1 MASLPPHP
9 GPGGR
14 ASALAPRRLPILYF
28 GWAHLCLAA
37 AFAMLAFDA
46 HDFVGFFYSPR
57 ALTVVHLITL
67 GWISGSILGALYVI
81 GPLALRMPMPAGRMD
96 DAAFALV
103 VIGTLG
109 MLAHFWIGELGGVGW
124 SGGTLMIGLVI
135 VAVRALRGL
144 RAAPIPGGVKAHIGL
159 AFFNIIAA
167 ATLGVLLAFDRKYD
181 FLPGSAFANV
191 YAHAHLAA
199 LGWAGMMVLGA
210 GYRLLPMV
218 LPSAMPQG
226 RALYASAI
234 LLEAGALGLFGSF
247 LTGSG
252 WLPLFALLVVGG
264 FGAFLWQV
272 GWMKRHPRPAPAA
285 LRRPDYGTWSAVQ
298 ALAYLVVS
306 AGLGLTLA
314 FSSTTDRTLGP
325 AAAYGVLGLVGF
337 LAQMVVGV
345 EARVL
350 PMFAGSHA
358 IVITGGNPPVLPLAM
373 SNRGI
378 QAAVF
383 YLWTAGV
390 PALAAGVWLES
401 APLVAAGGSL
411 LLTGVVLG
419 GVNSALVLRH
429 AFVRAG
435 DPAAPSPLPGGG

>member
-1 MASLPPHP
+1 MTSPPSR
-9 GPGGR
+9 PGGAR
-14 ASALAPRRLPILYF
+14 AGALAPRVLPILYF

-37 AFAMLAFDA
+37 AFAMLALDSD
-46 HDFVGFFYSPR
+46 DFVGFFYNPR
-57 ALTVVHLITL
+57 TLMVVHLITL

-81 GPLALRMPMPAGRMD
+81 GPLALRMPMPARRVD
-96 DAAFALV
+96 YAAFALV
-103 VIGTLG
+103 AIGTLG
-109 MLAHFWIGELGGVGW
+109 MVAHFWMGEFGGAGW

-135 VAVRALRGL
+135 VAVRVLGGL
-144 RAAPIPGGVKAHIGL
+144 RSAPIPGAVKAHLGL

-167 ATLGVLLAFDRKYD
+167 ATVGVLLAFDRKYE
-181 FLPGSAFANV
+181 FLPGSAFANA

-210 GYRLLPMV
+210 GYRLLPML

-226 RALYASAI
+226 RSLYTSAVV
-234 LLEAGALGLFGSF
+234 LEAGALGLFVSF

-252 WLPLFALLVVGG
+252 WLPLFALLAAAG

-298 ALAYLVVS
+298 ALAYLVIS

-314 FSSTTDRTLGP
+314 FSSITDWTLGP

-345 EARVL
+345 EARIL

-401 APLVAAGGSL
+401 ALLVAAGGSVL
-411 LLTGVVLG
+411 LSGVVLG

-429 AFVRAG
+429 AFVRAPG
-435 DPAAPSPLPGGG
+435 AASPSPLPGGR